1 MDAGLPI
8 SVVYTN
14 VPGCNAIEGRAKPA
28 GIPAIDEFA
37 PKDFK
42 SRREHEIALMELL
55 DEYDFGAIV
64 MLGDERI
71 KTDAFVRHYREK
83 EIPTINTH
91 PAPPPQFR
99 GLNGYAWG
107 LGDHPEAVR
116 SNEWTCVTFHRID
129 DKVDRGNIIAQSP
142 VPIHYGDTVD
152 DLMERGKNIEY
163 AQIVQCLKYFSEGR
177 LVFPDGEG
185 LADVLDEDG
194 RTPLSTHA
202 HPIRQALGDLEG
214 KVTVEIDSENRTWKV
229 RTERVEYN
237 RNIDANLPTNLLFTY
252 AYEIVKK
259 ARQSG
264 REVDFVFDG
273 MNIHPIIMKSDKDKG
288 IKPY

>member
-14 VPGCNAIEGRAKPA
+14 APGCNAIEGRAKPA
-28 GIPAIDEFA
+28 GIPAVDEFS

-42 SRREHEIALMELL
+42 TRAEHEKALMELL
-55 DEYDFGAIV
+55 DAYEFDAIV

-71 KTDAFVRHYREK
+71 KTKGFVRHYGEK
-83 EIPTINTH
+83 GIPILNTH

-99 GLNGYAWG
+99 GLNGYAWA
-107 LGDHPEAVR
+107 LGDHSDAVR
-116 SNEWTCVTFHRID
+116 RNEWTAVTFHRID

-142 VPIHYGDTVD
+142 VPVRDGDTVD

-163 AQIVQCLKYFSEGR
+163 AQIVQCLEYFSEGR

-185 LADVLDEDG
+185 LAKVLDEDC
-194 RTPLSTHA
+194 RTQLSTHVQ
-202 HPIRQALGDLEG
+202 PIRQALGDLEG

-229 RTERVEYN
+229 RTQRVEYN
-237 RNIDANLPTNLLFTY
+237 RNIDPNLPANLLFTY
-252 AYEIVKK
+252 AYDLVKK
-259 ARQSG
+259 ARQAG
-264 REVDFVFDG
+264 KEVDFVFDK
-273 MNIHPIIMKSDKDKG
+273 MNIHPIIMKQDLDKG
-288 IKPY
+288 EKPY